1 MNRNQFLLAVVFMM
15 TIGFFSCNSGK
26 AQTQVL
32 VIGTIHGGHES
43 NPNYSYQDLVNIL
56 GTYILKTK

>member
-1 MNRNQFLLAVVFMM
+1 MM
-15 TIGFFSCNSGK
+15 TIGAFFCNSVK

-32 VIGTIHGGHES
+32 VIGTIHQSHES

-56 GTYILKTK
+56 ETGIPNFTRIKS